1 MTSVNL
7 PKSVRQREIWCMWAT
22 NVNMQQNYLKQ
33 CILTSTIFKETVAE
47 QMHTTFLLSYS
58 ISGSKNPTLHMNY
71 IKVYPIRI
79 KKKKKSN
86 HWKLTTGTL
95 KALTVWH
102 QEAAPTTFL
111 PSKNLN

>member
-1 MTSVNL
+1 
-7 PKSVRQREIWCMWAT
+7 
-22 NVNMQQNYLKQ
+22 MQQNYLKQ

-79 KKKKKSN
+79 KKKKEQSLEINHRYFKSS
-86 HWKLTTGTL
+86 HCLTPGSSTNYFLTL
-95 KALTVWH
+95 KKFELTKPAGLR
-102 QEAAPTTFL
+102 QMTAMLSLYCSFNTG
-111 PSKNLN
+111 